1 MDNKQ
6 EILNSGKEKH
16 HDENIEH
23 QKELHTLEDVSHQH
37 EVGFDKHKLTPEDQR
52 NLKNQKY

>member
-6 EILNSGKEKH
+6 EILNSRKEKH

-23 QKELHTLEDVSHQH
+23 QKELHTLEDISHNH
-37 EVGFDKHKLTPEDQR
+37 KGGFDKHKLTPDETR

>member
-6 EILNSGKEKH
+6 GILNTRKEKH

-37 EVGFDKHKLTPEDQR
+37 EGGFVKHKLTQEETIK
-52 NLKNQKY
+52 LKNQKY